1 MIVPELSPEHLARLP
16 VFPLPGGVFL
26 PDTAMPLHIFEPRYR
41 ALARHCTLNKWPLAV
56 SSIAAGHDASQSG
69 PPPFETIAGAGDIV
83 FNKEL
88 PDGRF
93 LIVLRGLCRVRL
105 SELETETAWR
115 EARAS
120 VLPDTWPADHAG
132 IDGGTQTMISLIRA
146 AGARHQ
152 ALASLAAE
160 IDAANAPPDVLTHA
174 VATRI
179 TEGAD
184 RQRVLETSDVAAR
197 VDLVNDLLA
206 GLLAGMTGPS
216 TLH

>member
-1 MIVPELSPEHLARLP
+1 MIVPELNTDHLARLP
-16 VFPLPGGVFL
+16 VFPLPGGIFL

-56 SSIAAGHDASQSG
+56 TSILPGHEEQQPGA
-69 PPPFETIAGAGDIV
+69 PPFEAIAGAGDIL

-105 SELETETAWR
+105 FELDTDTAWR
-115 EARAS
+115 EARAA
-120 VLPDTWPADHAG
+120 VLPDTWPDDHRG
-132 IDGGTQTMISLIRA
+132 LDGATETMISLIRA
-146 AGARHQ
+146 AGARHPG
-152 ALASLAAE
+152 LASLAAE
-160 IDAANAPPDVLTHA
+160 IDASNAPPDILTHA

-179 TEGAD
+179 TEGPD
-184 RQRVLETSDVAAR
+184 RQRVLETCDVGAR
-197 VDLVNDLLA
+197 VDLMNDFLA